1 MSRRITSLSVRDFRS
16 IRGSITI
23 PLDSP
28 VVLVHGR
35 NGAGKTSLL
44 SALEL
49 GLTGSASSLDLVDA
63 TSSEHLI
70 HKEADNA
77 SVSLCVSGFDNL
89 QNSTE
94 IRIDSGVHGNPLL
107 GKELRNHY
115 VERCYLGQSSLSRLF
130 DIYQQKGKSASSPLT
145 SFIKE
150 LLGLDALE
158 ALIDGLHDAGDV
170 RRLRG
175 RAVRYW
181 EVRDVLPS
189 LQAEAIRLENDL
201 AAAKSNAKE
210 LSDEIQLLVALH
222 WPEMDFQDAEAT
234 LVHIRSQSREEEL
247 QAIASRRR
255 EVSSLAIQIGSAEST
270 SDASTIDDAAAAA
283 ALSEKALDQWRATTG
298 QQLDDVFVRLDSLF
312 KDLPSPTS
320 SRPDYALTVAL
331 KLANSELERCR
342 SVLQNH
348 NVAIERTSSIA
359 DDMQGLSARLASIDE
374 KIALHSNDASQ
385 LAQALSALVPHVHG
399 DGCPVCDRNFSEVS
413 STPLLGHLTA
423 KVSSLTHSAGQLSAL
438 SGERAGTIRQ
448 LDAKSREIEILKGST
463 LDVAS
468 QSDVSLRMTIV
479 IDAVSALDSLGESA
493 KHGEHLFAL
502 AAESSQA
509 LEALRLRD
517 DRGALLRN
525 AATKV
530 LSELGVTGNDPARSL
545 KEMLDE
551 SVNILQARENAIQA
565 AESARQRTESAL
577 NDLVLRER
585 SIRDIEDRQAVL
597 RKKQAGLTS
606 DLERGNKAIDSVK
619 SLLKLAQDERVEIV
633 RRVFNDSLNA
643 AWKDL
648 FVRLAPEEPFVPAF
662 SVPKQSR
669 SDFQAT
675 LETLYRD
682 GRRGGNPRAML
693 SAGNLNTAAL
703 TLFLALHLSVRP
715 QLPWLVIDDPVQ
727 SMDEVH
733 ISQFAAL
740 LRTLS
745 KQQNRQII
753 VAVHE
758 KPLFDYLC
766 LELSP
771 AFEGDRLISVEL
783 GRAADGNT
791 VADCI
796 VREWARDHA
805 IAA

>member
-1 MSRRITSLSVRDFRS
+1 MSKRITSLSVRDFRS

-70 HKEADNA
+70 HKEADTA
-77 SVSLCVSGFDNL
+77 SVSLSVSGFDNL
-89 QNSTE
+89 QNSAE
-94 IRIDSGVHGNPLL
+94 IRIDSGVYGNPLL
-107 GKELRNHY
+107 GPELRSHY

-130 DIYQQKGKSASSPLT
+130 DIYQQKGKSTSSPLT

-175 RAVRYW
+175 RAIRYW

-189 LQAEAIRLENDL
+189 LQAEALRLENDL
-201 AAAKSNAKE
+201 AAATSNAKG
-210 LSDEIQLLVALH
+210 LSDEIRFLMALH
-222 WPEMDFQDAEAT
+222 WPEMDFQGAEAT
-234 LVHIRSQSREEEL
+234 LVLIRSQSLEEEL
-247 QAIASRRR
+247 QSIASRRR
-255 EVSSLAIQIGSAEST
+255 EVSDLATQVGLAEST
-270 SDASTIDDAAAAA
+270 SDASLIEEAAAAA
-283 ALSEKALDQWRATTG
+283 ASSEKVLDQWRATTG
-298 QQLDDVFVRLDSLF
+298 QQLGDIFARLDSLF

-320 SRPDYALTVAL
+320 SRPDYARTVAL
-331 KLANSELERCR
+331 KLANSELERCN

-348 NVAIERTSSIA
+348 NAAVERTSSIA
-359 DDMQGLSARLASIDE
+359 SDLQGLSARLTSIDE
-374 KIALHSNDASQ
+374 RITLHSTDASQ

-399 DGCPVCDRNFSEVS
+399 DGCPVCDRSFREVS

-438 SGERAGTIRQ
+438 SGERSGTIRQ
-448 LDAKSREIEILKGST
+448 IDAKSREMEVFRGSILDDASQN
-463 LDVAS
+463 DVA
-468 QSDVSLRMTIV
+468 LRMATA
-479 IDAVSALDSLGESA
+479 IDAVSVLDSLGEAA
-493 KHGEHLFAL
+493 KRGEHLFAL

-517 DRGALLRN
+517 DRGALLRE

-530 LSELGVTGNDPARSL
+530 LSELGVTGADSAKPL

-551 SVNILQARENAIQA
+551 SVNILQARESAIQA

-585 SIRDIEDRQAVL
+585 SIRDVEDRQAVL
-597 RKKQAGLTS
+597 RKKQATLTS
-606 DLERGNKAIDSVK
+606 DLNRGNKAIENVK
-619 SLLKLAQDERVEIV
+619 SLLKLAQDERAEIV

-703 TLFLALHLSVRP
+703 TLFLALHLSARP

-771 AFEGDRLISVEL
+771 VFEGDRLISVEL

-796 VREWARDHA
+796 VREWTKDRA

>member
-1 MSRRITSLSVRDFRS
+1 VSKRIASLSVRDFRS

-28 VVLVHGR
+28 VVVVHGR

-49 GLTGSASSLDLVDA
+49 GLTGTASSLDLVDS

-70 HKEADNA
+70 HKEADSA
-77 SVSLCVSGFDNL
+77 SISVSVSGFSDE
-89 QNSTE
+89 QKAAE
-94 IRIDSGVHGNPLL
+94 IRIDGDVFGNPLL
-107 GKELRNHY
+107 GPELRSHY
-115 VERCYLGQSSLSRLF
+115 IERCYLGQSTLSRLF
-130 DIYQQKGKSASSPLT
+130 DIYQPKGKATSSPLT

-150 LLGLDALE
+150 LLGLDELE
-158 ALIDGLHDAGDV
+158 ALIDGLHDAADV

-181 EVRDVLPS
+181 EVRDQLPS
-189 LQAEAIRLENDL
+189 LQAEAERLRNEL
-201 AAAKSNAKE
+201 VAARSSAKA
-210 LSDEIQLLVALH
+210 LSDEIELAISQY
-222 WPEMDFQDAEAT
+222 WPEIESRNTQTVLD
-234 LVHIRSQSREEEL
+234 LLRNQSREEEL
-247 QAIASRRR
+247 QDIASRRR
-255 EVSSLAIQIGSAEST
+255 EVSDLAVQIGIVESGAESSALEDALAAAGSAEI
-270 SDASTIDDAAAAA
+270 AV
-283 ALSEKALDQWRATTG
+283 DQWRATTG
-298 QQLDDVFVRLDSLF
+298 QQLDNVFASLESLF
-312 KDLPSPTS
+312 SELPSPS
-320 SRPDYALTVAL
+320 SNKPNYARVIAL
-331 KLANSELERCR
+331 KLASSELERCK
-342 SVLQNH
+342 SVFQNH
-348 NVAIERTSSIA
+348 SDAVEKSSSIET
-359 DDMQGLSARLASIDE
+359 DMRGLRARLTTIDE
-374 KIALHSNDASQ
+374 QISLHSADASQ
-385 LAQALSALVPHVHG
+385 LAQALSALIPHVH
-399 DGCPVCDRNFSEVS
+399 DEGCPVCDRSFDEVS

-438 SGERAGTIRQ
+438 SAERAGTIRQ
-448 LDAKSREIEILKGST
+448 IEAKAREIDVLRGSILDDESQN
-463 LDVAS
+463 DVA
-468 QSDVSLRMTIV
+468 LRMATAV
-479 IDAVSALDSLGESA
+479 DAVSALDSLEEEA
-493 KHGEHLFAL
+493 KRGEHLFAL
-502 AAESSQA
+502 ASDSSQA
-509 LEALRLRD
+509 LESLRLRD
-517 DRGALLRN
+517 DRGALLRES
-525 AATKV
+525 ATKM
-530 LSELGVTGNDPARSL
+530 LSEIGVLVTDPARSL

-551 SVNILQARENAIQA
+551 SVTILQGRESAIQA
-565 AESARQRTESAL
+565 AESARQKTESTL
-577 NDLVLRER
+577 SNFLLRER
-585 SIRDIEDRQAVL
+585 SIADIERRQSDL
-597 RKKQAGLTS
+597 KQRETDMAL
-606 DLERGNKAIDSVK
+606 DLERGNKAIENVK
-619 SLLKLAQDERVEIV
+619 ALLKLAQDERVQIV

-703 TLFLALHLSVRP
+703 TLFLALHLSARP

-745 KQQNRQII
+745 KQQDRQII

-783 GRAADGNT
+783 GRAADGRT

-796 VREWARDHA
+796 VREWKQDRA

>member
-1 MSRRITSLSVRDFRS
+1 MSKRIASLSIRDFRS

-49 GLTGSASSLDLVDA
+49 GLTGSASSLDLVDS

-70 HKEADNA
+70 HKEADSA
-77 SVSLCVSGFDNL
+77 SISVSVSGFSDL
-89 QNSTE
+89 QKPAE
-94 IRIDSGVHGNPLL
+94 IRIDGGIYGNPLL
-107 GKELRNHY
+107 GPELRSHY
-115 VERCYLGQSSLSRLF
+115 IERCYLGQSTLSRLF
-130 DIYQQKGKSASSPLT
+130 DIYQPKGKATSSPLT

-150 LLGLDALE
+150 LLGLDELE

-181 EVRDVLPS
+181 EVRDQLPS
-189 LQAEAIRLENDL
+189 LQAEAERLRNEL
-201 AAAKSNAKE
+201 VAARSSAKV
-210 LSDEIQLLVALH
+210 LSDEIELAVTQH
-222 WPEMDFQDAEAT
+222 WPEIESRDTQTVLD
-234 LVHIRSQSREEEL
+234 LLRNQSREEEL
-247 QAIASRRR
+247 QDIASRRR
-255 EVSSLAIQIGSAEST
+255 EVSDLAVQIGIVESGAESSALEEALAAAGSAE
-270 SDASTIDDAAAAA
+270 
-283 ALSEKALDQWRATTG
+283 KAVDQWRATTG
-298 QQLDDVFVRLDSLF
+298 QQLDDVFASLEPLF
-312 KDLPSPTS
+312 SDLPSPS
-320 SRPDYALTVAL
+320 SNKPDYARVVAL
-331 KLANSELERCR
+331 KLASSELERCK
-342 SVLQNH
+342 SVFQNH
-348 NVAIERTSSIA
+348 SEAVEKSSSLEK
-359 DDMQGLSARLASIDE
+359 DVQGLRARLTTIDE
-374 KIALHSNDASQ
+374 QIGLHSTDASQ
-385 LAQALSALVPHVHG
+385 LAQALSALIPHVHSE
-399 DGCPVCDRNFSEVS
+399 GCPVCDRNFNEVS

-438 SGERAGTIRQ
+438 SAERAGTIRQ
-448 LDAKSREIEILKGST
+448 IEAKSREIVLLRSST
-463 LDVAS
+463 LDEGSQNDVA
-468 QSDVSLRMTIV
+468 LRMATTV
-479 IDAVSALDSLGESA
+479 DAVSALVSLEEEA
-493 KHGEHLFAL
+493 KRGEHLFAQ
-502 AAESSQA
+502 ASDSSQA
-509 LEALRLRD
+509 LESLRLRD
-517 DRGALLRN
+517 DRGALLRES
-525 AATKV
+525 ATKV
-530 LSELGVTGNDPARSL
+530 LSEIGVLVTDPARSI

-551 SVNILQARENAIQA
+551 SVTILQGRESAIQV

-577 NDLVLRER
+577 SDLLLRER
-585 SIRDIEDRQAVL
+585 SIADIERRQSDL
-597 RKKQAGLTS
+597 KQRETDMAL
-606 DLERGNKAIDSVK
+606 DLERGNKAIENVK
-619 SLLKLAQDERVEIV
+619 TLLKLAQDERVQIV

-703 TLFLALHLSVRP
+703 TLFLALHLSAKP

-783 GRAADGNT
+783 GRAADGKT
-791 VADCI
+791 VADCV
-796 VREWARDHA
+796 VREWKQDHA